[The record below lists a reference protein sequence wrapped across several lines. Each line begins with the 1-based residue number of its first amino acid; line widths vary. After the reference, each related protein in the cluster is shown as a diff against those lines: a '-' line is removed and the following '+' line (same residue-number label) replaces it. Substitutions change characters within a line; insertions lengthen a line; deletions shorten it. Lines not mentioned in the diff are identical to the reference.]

1 MYTMVNGCLSSKL
14 TIINRSVPQGSILG
28 PLLFLIFI
36 NDLPQSNN
44 LLNFLFADDTT
55 AVTSG
60 TDMVEIGNRVNFE
73 LQKIGNWLKANEL
86 SINPSKTK
94 IMVFSNSTKASN
106 SDFRFFLNLNDFE
119 GPQEPSLIT
128 TIERISNNSDIPT
141 VKLLGVYLDENL
153 NFNYHCSKVCKK
165 ISSSL
170 FAINKVKNVLS
181 VNALKKLYFAL
192 VHPHF
197 LYCLPIYSCTSS
209 QNLKMLELKQKQS
222 IRIVTKSKYNAH
234 TEPLFFEHKIL
245 PFMDLVYQQKLL
257 IMHSI
262 YYNYSNTSYEFQLN
276 NRTTH
281 NFELRS
287 SDDFTIPRSYRY
299 VLDKMPLFDF
309 PRAWNLCN
317 PDFKGITDR
326 IEFKTILKYGL
337 LDRVDNFSCNRL
349 ICRSCM
355 TIN

>member
-1 MYTMVNGCLSSKL
+1 M
-14 TIINRSVPQGSILG
+14 
-28 PLLFLIFI
+28 
-36 NDLPQSNN
+36 PQSNN

-60 TDMVEIGNRVNFE
+60 TDIDEIECRVNFE
-73 LQKIGNWLKANEL
+73 LQKIGIWLKANEL

-94 IMVFSNSTKASN
+94 IMVFSNSAKTSN
-106 SDFRFFLNLNDFE
+106 FNFKFAFNLNDLE
-119 GPQEPSLIT
+119 GPQDPTLIT
-128 TIERISNNSDIPT
+128 SIECISNNSEIPA
-141 VKLLGVYLDENL
+141 VKMLGVYLDENL

-181 VNALKKLYFAL
+181 VKALKKLYFAL

-222 IRIVTKSKYNAH
+222 IRIISKSKYNAH

-262 YYNYSNTSYEFQLN
+262 YYNYSKTTFEFHLN
-276 NRTTH
+276 NSLTH
-281 NFELRS
+281 NFELRNL
-287 SDDFTIPRSYRY
+287 DDFTIPRSYRC
-299 VLDKMPLFDF
+299 VLDKMPMFDF
-309 PRAWNLCN
+309 PKTWNLCN
-317 PDFKGITDR
+317 PDFKVINDR
-326 IEFKTILKYGL
+326 VEFKTILKYGL
-337 LDRVDNFSCNRL
+337 LDRLDNFSCDRL

-355 TIN
+355 NIA